1 MTAHLVGRE
10 PELKIV
16 SAIVDALSDGRGGL
30 LLILGEPGIGKTRLA
45 EAVVERAAELGA
57 QTAWATA
64 WQHSGAPPLWL
75 WEQVIRQLDCG
86 ELLLTEAT
94 EVVPAE
100 ADAARFRQFDA
111 VGRALVG
118 AADESPVVI
127 VLDDLQ
133 WADVAS
139 LRLLAFVVEATRGHP
154 CLLVGTCRQD
164 ELPEAELA
172 SLSRLG
178 TSVLL
183 GGLDD
188 RSVGEVLA
196 QAMGDSVADEV
207 VGMVAGRSGGN
218 PLFVW
223 EFGRFLNASGR
234 TEVAEAAVPPAAAV
248 LIRRRLA
255 RFSEP
260 VMAVLQGG
268 AVLGKTFSVDLL
280 ERVLANDEPGVDL
293 RTGLGP
299 GDLRRPIGAAV
310 ARGVRVRPRPRPRRG
325 VGVDPERSRG
335 RAARGGRRDS
345 VRAREPRPLVARA
358 GGGALRECGLRAGS
372 RTALGGGGGVG
383 SGDARVRGGRD
394 MLRESSR
401 LCRARSGTD
410 DGPAPGRGR
419 RPAQVRGT
427 PGRARALRRGRDQRP
442 PAGGRATDGRRRTRN
457 RCRCR
462 RLGGADER
470 PTACPARRG
479 DARSGFRGRARPPV
493 GAPGPALRGPG
504 HARHPRRVAATGRA
518 GARPGPAGR
527 RSDVRG
533 AGAGGH
539 V

>member
-1 MTAHLVGRE
+1 M
-10 PELKIV
+10 
-16 SAIVDALSDGRGGL
+16 
-30 LLILGEPGIGKTRLA
+30 
-45 EAVVERAAELGA
+45 
-57 QTAWATA
+57 
-64 WQHSGAPPLWL
+64 
-75 WEQVIRQLDCG
+75 
-86 ELLLTEAT
+86 
-94 EVVPAE
+94 
-100 ADAARFRQFDA
+100 
-111 VGRALVG
+111 
-118 AADESPVVI
+118 I

-139 LRLLAFVVEATRGHP
+139 LRLLAFVVEATRGQP

-164 ELPEAELA
+164 ELPEDELA

-183 GGLDD
+183 GGLDES
-188 RSVGEVLA
+188 SVGEVLA
-196 QAMGDSVADEV
+196 LAMGDSVAEEV
-207 VGMVAGRSGGN
+207 VGVVAGRSGGN

-268 AVLGKTFSVDLL
+268 AVLGKAFSVELL
-280 ERVLANDEPGVDL
+280 ERVLANDVPGVDL
-293 RTGLGP
+293 RAGLDQATSG
-299 GDLRRPIGAAV
+299 GILAQLSRAEYTFGHDL
-310 ARGVRVRPRPRPRRG
+310 VRDVVSESIP
-325 VGVDPERSRG
+325 SA
-335 RAARGGRRDS
+335 RAAALHAAAAGTLSERAGRDPSLHARAAAHFESAGSAEAAAPHWEAAATWALGMLAYEEAATCFARAADCVAHDPARTTDLLLAEADALLRS
-345 VRAREPRPLVARA
+345 GVLQAARERFAEAAISARR
-358 GGGALRECGLRAGS
+358 L
-372 RTALGGGGGVG
+372 
-383 SGDARVRGGRD
+383 GDARRMADAVLGIG
-394 MLRESSR
+394 
-401 LCRARSGTD
+401 
-410 DGPAPGRGR
+410 
-419 RPAQVRGT
+419 
-427 PGRARALRRGRDQRP
+427 
-442 PAGGRATDGRRRTRN
+442 AGVAGWEVPMND
-457 RCRCR
+457 
-462 RLGGADER
+462 

-518 GARPGPAGR
+518 GPRPGPAGR